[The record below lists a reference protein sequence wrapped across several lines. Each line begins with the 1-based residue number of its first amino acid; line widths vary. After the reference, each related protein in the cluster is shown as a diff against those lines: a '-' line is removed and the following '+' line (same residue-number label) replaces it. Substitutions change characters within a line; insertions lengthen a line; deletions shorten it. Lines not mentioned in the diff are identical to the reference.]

1 MDGAIKK
8 KIRSLSLRGQ
18 KLLTQTWTAGSL
30 CPHRRTKVPS
40 ELCKYTGFASPVI
53 HSSPLDVVC
62 RIDYTHCRQRPGL
75 DTIFITEEVE
85 LTLAPT
91 G

>member
-1 MDGAIKK
+1 M
-8 KIRSLSLRGQ
+8 
-18 KLLTQTWTAGSL
+18 
-30 CPHRRTKVPS
+30 
-40 ELCKYTGFASPVI
+40 CKYMGFASPGI